1 MVDQVIL
8 KFGINYVIKKLF
20 YIMFLQSRQTV
31 GSSTSEVPMLLSRQT
46 LEVDLPLRD
55 SVLPKHQIEMKV
67 DFRSSAKASRW
78 QKLKLP
84 VSNIL
89 GRGRDAVVYC

>member
-1 MVDQVIL
+1 
-8 KFGINYVIKKLF
+8 
-20 YIMFLQSRQTV
+20 MFLQSRQIV
-31 GSSTSEVPMLLSRQT
+31 GSSTSVVPMLLLSRQT
-46 LEVDLPLRD
+46 LEVDLQLWD

-84 VSNIL
+84 ASNIL
-89 GRGRDAVVYC
+89 GRGHDAVVYC

>member
-1 MVDQVIL
+1 
-8 KFGINYVIKKLF
+8 
-20 YIMFLQSRQTV
+20 MFLQSRQTV
-31 GSSTSEVPMLLSRQT
+31 GSWTLEVQMLLLSRQT
-46 LEVDLPLRD
+46 LEVDLPLWD

-67 DFRSSAKASRW
+67 DFRSSAKAFRW

-84 VSNIL
+84 AADIL